1 MTVNGKGLGRAG
13 LVALAGLGLDQLSK
27 AVVRSEISP
36 GEQIDFILGIDWV
49 RVGNDGIAFGL
60 FDNAGAGVLVAAAA
74 SFTLLLG
81 YFLLSSDRAGLWLP
95 IGLLAGG
102 ALGNLI
108 DRIAHGAVTDFIDL
122 PHWPA
127 FNVADIEITVGV
139 ILMTLLYLR
148 DPDPDL
154 GAAAADGEDDS
165 TSETDTPVVGETG
178 GADG

>member
-13 LVALAGLGLDQLSK
+13 LVALAALGLDQLSK

-81 YFLLSSDRAGLWLP
+81 YFLMSSDRAGLWLP

>member
-13 LVALAGLGLDQLSK
+13 LVALAALGLDQLSK

-36 GEQIDFILGIDWV
+36 GERIDFILGIDWV

-74 SFTLLLG
+74 SFSLLLG

-122 PHWPA
+122 PRWPA

-148 DPDPDL
+148 DPDP
-154 GAAAADGEDDS
+154 GATATAGEDDS
-165 TSETDTPVVGETG
+165 TSETDTPVGGETR

>member
-1 MTVNGKGLGRAG
+1 VTVNGKGLGRAG
-13 LVALAGLGLDQLSK
+13 LVALAALGLDQLSK
-27 AVVRSEISP
+27 AVVRSELSP

-81 YFLLSSDRAGLWLP
+81 YFLMSSDRAGLWLP

>member
-13 LVALAGLGLDQLSK
+13 LVALAALGLDQLSK
-27 AVVRSEISP
+27 AAVRSELSP

-81 YFLLSSDRAGLWLP
+81 YFLMSSDRAGLWLP

>member
-13 LVALAGLGLDQLSK
+13 LVALAALGLDQLSK

-36 GEQIDFILGIDWV
+36 GERIDFILGIDWV

-122 PHWPA
+122 PRWPA

-148 DPDPDL
+148 DPDP
-154 GAAAADGEDDS
+154 GAAATAGEDDS
-165 TSETDTPVVGETG
+165 TSETDTPVGGETR

>member
-13 LVALAGLGLDQLSK
+13 LVALAALGLDQLSK
-27 AVVRSEISP
+27 AVVRSELSP

-122 PHWPA
+122 PRWPA

-148 DPDPDL
+148 DPDP
-154 GAAAADGEDDS
+154 GATATAGEDDS
-165 TSETDTPVVGETG
+165 TSETDTPVGGETR

>member
-13 LVALAGLGLDQLSK
+13 LVALAALGLDQLSK

-36 GEQIDFILGIDWV
+36 GERIDFILGIDWV

-122 PHWPA
+122 PRWPA

-148 DPDPDL
+148 DPDP
-154 GAAAADGEDDS
+154 GATATAGEDDS
-165 TSETDTPVVGETG
+165 TSETDTPVGGETR

>member
-1 MTVNGKGLGRAG
+1 VTVNGKGLGRAG
-13 LVALAGLGLDQLSK
+13 LVALAALGLDQLSK

-81 YFLLSSDRAGLWLP
+81 YFLMSSDRAGLWLP